1 MILLIDN
8 YDSFTHNL
16 YQYLREVGEYEV
28 EVVRNDRITLE
39 EIEARAP
46 RYIVISPGPGG
57 PQDAGISLE
66 VVRRFAGRVPI
77 LGVCLGHQVIAEAYG
92 ARVVPAE
99 RIVHG
104 RAEPIT
110 IDGHGLFR
118 SIGSPAAF
126 TRYHSLIV
134 DPDSLPA
141 ELEPTA
147 WSATG
152 ELMGLRHRRLL
163 LEGVQFHPESIASED
178 GKKLLRNFLQ
188 YRREPFVAKSR
199 LARLIDGHNMSQ
211 EEAESFMEELTEGN
225 LSTAQVAAFLTALAA
240 KGPSPEEIAGCASVL
255 RRKRVAIHADRPLLD
270 TCGTGGDGRG
280 TFNISSFS
288 ALVAAA
294 CGAAVA
300 KHGNRAVSSRS
311 GSAEFY
317 RELGV
322 PADLSAEHAERLLNE
337 TGFAFLFA
345 PTYHGAMKHAAPA
358 RKELGLKT
366 IMNLLGPLA
375 NPAAAEFQL
384 IGVYAEELCEPVARA
399 AQLLGVR
406 RGMVVHGLDGIDEL
420 SPAAP
425 SRAVCFDD
433 AGRFESLLVE
443 PERFGLGR
451 FESDELTG
459 GDAAANAADARELLA
474 GGGRPA
480 LRAAVLLNAGAALQV
495 YGVAETIE
503 AGVQRAAEALADGSV
518 RRKLEEL
525 RAAAERIVAE
535 PRGVDPGG
543 AEQIAAEQI
552 TAAQM
557 AAEGGGPV
565 RANPTSV
572 QAHAGNGGGAPAAEA
587 GR

>member
-16 YQYLREVGEYEV
+16 YQYLREVGDDEV
-28 EVVRNDRITLE
+28 RVVRNDRITPE
-39 EIEARAP
+39 GIERLAP
-46 RYIVISPGPGG
+46 SYIVISPGPGR
-57 PQDAGISLE
+57 PDDAGISLA
-66 VVRRFAGRVPI
+66 VVRRFAGRIPI
-77 LGVCLGHQVIAEAYG
+77 LGVCLGQQVIAQAFG
-92 ARVVPAE
+92 ARVVQAE

-104 RAEPIT
+104 KAEPIT
-110 IDGHGLFR
+110 LDGHGLFR
-118 SIGSPAAF
+118 SIPSPAAF

-152 ELMGLRHRRLL
+152 ELMGLRHRELL
-163 LEGVQFHPESIASED
+163 VEGVQFHPESIASEN

-188 YRREPFVAKSR
+188 YRREPFVAK
-199 LARLIDGHNMSQ
+199 LQLERLIAGNDMAQ

-225 LSTAQVAAFLTALAA
+225 LSTAQVSAFLTALAA
-240 KGPSPEEIAGCASVL
+240 KGPTPEEIAGCAAVL
-255 RRKRVAIHADRPLLD
+255 RRKRVPVRADRPLLD
-270 TCGTGGDGRG
+270 TCGTGGDGHG
-280 TFNISSFS
+280 TFNISSL
-288 ALVAAA
+288 AAIVASA

-317 RELGV
+317 RELGLQV
-322 PADLSAEHAERLLNE
+322 DLSPRDSEALLNE

-345 PTYHGAMKHAAPA
+345 PTYHGAMRHAAPA
-358 RKELGLKT
+358 RKELSLKT

-399 AQLLGVR
+399 ARLLGVK

-425 SRAVCFDD
+425 SRVVYFDAD
-433 AGRFESLLVE
+433 GRLESTLLE
-443 PERFGLGR
+443 PEQFGLGR
-451 FESDELTG
+451 FESDDLTG
-459 GDAAANAADARELLA
+459 GDAAANAADARALLD

-480 LRAAVLLNAGAALQV
+480 LQAAVALNAGAALFV
-495 YGVAETIE
+495 YGAADSIAEGVA
-503 AGVQRAAEALADGSV
+503 RAWEALADGSA
-518 RRKLEEL
+518 RAKLEEVRTAAARL
-525 RAAAERIVAE
+525 QEVEAGSTPTRAFQAGGPAQPTAGGRSRAASQGT
-535 PRGVDPGG
+535 RG
-543 AEQIAAEQI
+543 
-552 TAAQM
+552 
-557 AAEGGGPV
+557 
-565 RANPTSV
+565 
-572 QAHAGNGGGAPAAEA
+572 
-587 GR
+587 

>member
-28 EVVRNDRITLE
+28 LVVRNDRITLE
-39 EIEARAP
+39 EIETRAP
-46 RYIVISPGPGG
+46 RFIVISPGPGG
-57 PQDAGISLE
+57 PQDAGISLA
-66 VVRRFAGRVPI
+66 VVKRFAGRIPI

-92 ARVVPAE
+92 ARVVQAE

-104 RAEPIT
+104 KAEPIT
-110 IDGHGLFR
+110 VDGQGLFR
-118 SIGSPAAF
+118 SIGSPAVF

-134 DPDSLPA
+134 DPDSVPP

-152 ELMGLRHRRLL
+152 ELMGLRHRELQV
-163 LEGVQFHPESIASED
+163 EGVQFHPESIASED

-199 LARLIDGHNMSQ
+199 LSRLIDGHDMTQ

-240 KGPSPEEIAGCASVL
+240 KGPSPGEIAGCASVL
-255 RRKRVAIHADRPLLD
+255 RRKRVAVKAHRPVLD

-322 PADLSAEHAERLLNE
+322 PADLTAGQAERLLNE

-433 AGRFESLLVE
+433 HGRFESMLIE
-443 PERFGLGR
+443 PERYGLGR

-474 GGGRPA
+474 GGGRAA
-480 LRAAVLLNAGAALQV
+480 LRAAVVLNAGAALYV

-503 AGVQRAAEALADGSV
+503 DGVQRAAAALADGSV

-525 RAAAERIVAE
+525 RAAAERISAE
-535 PRGVDPGG
+535 RADADQAP
-543 AEQIAAEQI
+543 
-552 TAAQM
+552 
-557 AAEGGGPV
+557 PV
-565 RANPTSV
+565 G
-572 QAHAGNGGGAPAAEA
+572 AGNGRGKGARNGVGDAASEA
-587 GR
+587 RR